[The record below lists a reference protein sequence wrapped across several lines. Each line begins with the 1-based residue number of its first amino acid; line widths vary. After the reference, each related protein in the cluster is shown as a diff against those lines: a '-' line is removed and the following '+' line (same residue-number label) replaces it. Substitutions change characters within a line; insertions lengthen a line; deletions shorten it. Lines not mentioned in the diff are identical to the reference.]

1 MNTKAWATYYIS
13 PNGSDSN
20 TGLTS
25 SDPLKTFAAVMAA
38 IDAGPPCEPVCPET
52 VILMS
57 TATVTRYTGS
67 TTGYLSYNDG
77 SCSNCDQ
84 MRSGGPESGFATVK
98 AMIAT
103 NTVIVDGG
111 TREGLFVG
119 RSTRKDQYIKFIGIT
134 FYGGGALYNTD
145 HVYISS
151 CGFVNTQENDSGVF
165 GIGTNDGN
173 WGNTNNLVENSWF
186 WGKDR
191 IIVSNYRAAKNIW
204 RRNFIRGDGCAS
216 VDCSGSGNPNVAF
229 TVYNSSDV
237 SVQNMIIFDRI
248 LNGGEPYS
256 DFATAQHDAGPND
269 TGVAEYN
276 LRNEWLGTL
285 SLNSEDL
292 GYNFECDGCTSPS
305 VKMVNV
311 LSIDAGGLNIGT
323 NNVGVIVNN
332 ATVLNGG
339 QDGIRLAPGV
349 TGGNVTNVVVSTI
362 SRYGV
367 NSAVQPS
374 YSDVFNAATSN
385 YNQTTCATGCKT
397 TNPRADGTPAS
408 IVHVPRIESGSALSG
423 TGSGGADYGANLLY
437 QYGVSGKFY
446 NESSSNTLGGT
457 SLWPIDMQD
466 RMKYEMCTL
475 AGISRDWCGTSK
487 TLTQYI
493 WDYLGDNT
501 CEFCSNAEGESET
514 VYNRKARIS
523 GNLRLRGSMVI
534 K

>member
-1 MNTKAWATYYIS
+1 MS

-25 SDPLKTFAAVMAA
+25 SDPMKTFAAVIAA
-38 IDAGPPCEPVCPET
+38 IEGGPACEPGPCGEHIV
-52 VILMS
+52 LMS
-57 TATVTRYTGS
+57 TATVTNYTGA
-67 TTGYLSYNDG
+67 TTGYLNYNDG
-77 SCSNCDQ
+77 SCSNCAQ
-84 MRSGGPESGFATVK
+84 MRSGSAVAGYSTVS

-119 RSTRKDQYIKFIGIT
+119 RSTRKDSYIKFIGIT
-134 FYGGGALYNTD
+134 FYGGGALYNSD
-145 HVYISS
+145 HIYISS
-151 CGFVNTQENDSGVF
+151 CGFRNNEENESGVF

-173 WGNTNNLVENSWF
+173 WGNDNNLVENSWF
-186 WGKDR
+186 WGRDR

-204 RRNFIRGDGCAS
+204 RRNFIRGDGCNSA
-216 VDCSGSGNPNVAF
+216 DCIGSGNPNVAF

-237 SVQNMIIFDRI
+237 SIQNMIIFDRI
-248 LNGGEPYS
+248 LDGGEEYS
-256 DFATAQHDAGPND
+256 DFATAQHNAGGVD
-269 TGVAEYN
+269 TGSGEYN

-285 SLNSEDL
+285 SLNSDDL

-349 TGGNVTNVVVSTI
+349 TGGNVTNVVVSTV

-385 YNQTTCATGCKT
+385 YNQTTCATGCLT

-408 IVHVPRIESGSALSG
+408 IVHVPRIETGSDLDG

-437 QYGVSGKFY
+437 QYGVSGTYY
-446 NESSSNTLGGT
+446 NESSSNTLTGT
-457 SLWPIDMQD
+457 SLWPIAMQD

-475 AGISRDWCGTSK
+475 AGITRSWCGTSK
-487 TLTQYI
+487 TLTQYV
-493 WDYLGDNT
+493 WDYLGDDT
-501 CEFCSNAEGESET
+501 CEVHCSNLDGDPET
-514 VYNRKARIS
+514 SYNAKMRIL
-523 GNLRLRGSMVI
+523 GNTVLRGSMAI